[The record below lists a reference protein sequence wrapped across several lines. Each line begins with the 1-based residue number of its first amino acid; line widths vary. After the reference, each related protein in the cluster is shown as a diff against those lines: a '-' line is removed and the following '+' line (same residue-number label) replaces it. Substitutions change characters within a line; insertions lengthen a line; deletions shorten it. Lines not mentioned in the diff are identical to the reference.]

1 MINLAIVIS
10 VSKYN
15 VGSGFNNLN
24 YVENDNEYITNIINN
39 ENKYYTYKVYI
50 VREGDT
56 IETICSKYN
65 VNVNDIKEYNNINE
79 INIGDK
85 IIIPQINE

>member
-24 YVENDNEYITNIINN
+24 YVENDNEYITNIINKS
-39 ENKYYTYKVYI
+39 NKYSLVF
-50 VREGDT
+50 
-56 IETICSKYN
+56 
-65 VNVNDIKEYNNINE
+65 NINKRCKSS
-79 INIGDK
+79 GFRSRL
-85 IIIPQINE
+85 NE